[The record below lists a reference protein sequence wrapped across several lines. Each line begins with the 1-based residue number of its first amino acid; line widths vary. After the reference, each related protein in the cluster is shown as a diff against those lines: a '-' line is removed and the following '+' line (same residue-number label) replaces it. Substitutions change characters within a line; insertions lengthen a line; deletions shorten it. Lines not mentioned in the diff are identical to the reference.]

1 MSRQYSY
8 RPYEENDSGSS
19 GFLFGLIIGL
29 IIGAII
35 AILIYRNDKNKV
47 IQTLK
52 RKINKFILNLDRKT
66 TPKISV
72 KKAPTKSRKKAPK
85 TFLVK

>member
-52 RKINKFILNLDRKT
+52 RKINKFILDLNKKPTLKSQ
-66 TPKISV
+66 PKKII
-72 KKAPTKSRKKAPK
+72 TKSKRSHPK

>member
-1 MSRQYSY
+1 MSHRHNY
-8 RPYEENDSGSS
+8 RPYEESNSGSS
-19 GFLFGLIIGL
+19 GFLFGLIIGI

-52 RKINKFILNLDRKT
+52 RKINKFILDLDKKT
-66 TPKISV
+66 V
-72 KKAPTKSRKKAPK
+72 LKKPTKKLLVKSKKIPPK
-85 TFLVK
+85 TFQVK